1 MYILLFAVQI
11 PKMLF
16 PVQIPKSMLIWL
28 MIVWLYRFLD
38 SQKNTRSQ
46 FSVPGLRGI
55 HKNLKENKNFNSR
68 GSFFRKSPF
77 STFACINPG
86 SCGPWDNLWIL
97 FLIAIF
103 KRMLLAKKFLN
114 FMQRFKS
121 AILASFQFWQ
131 NGTFETLHEIQK
143 FFCPKEA
150 LRRWHL
156 QKKYC

>member
-1 MYILLFAVQI
+1 MFCKCHLHNASEVMSW
-11 PKMLF
+11 PK
-16 PVQIPKSMLIWL
+16 
-28 MIVWLYRFLD
+28 D
-38 SQKNTRSQ
+38 
-46 FSVPGLRGI
+46 
-55 HKNLKENKNFNSR
+55 
-68 GSFFRKSPF
+68 
-77 STFACINPG
+77 
-86 SCGPWDNLWIL
+86 
-97 FLIAIF
+97 
-103 KRMLLAKKFLN
+103 FLN